1 MVLHDL
7 LRDRKTQS
15 GAVLLAVADERL
27 KQLVT
32 KRGFYSG
39 TIVGGADFQVAIDL
53 SHVYR
58 DVAAANLGS
67 LAAIQQQIVE
77 DTLHFPRIELRA
89 VQPRRFN
96 ADQDLVEL
104 GMRLHE
110 LNGAADDPLDGSFAE
125 VQRIGGTRQLQQR
138 MDQIGQ
144 PVHCNPDLLI
154 KLFALLPAQ
163 IDR

>member
-39 TIVGGADFQVAIDL
+39 PIVRGADFQVAIDL
-53 SHVYR
+53 SHVDR

-67 LAAIQQQIVE
+67 LAAIQQQVVK
-77 DTLHFPRIELRA
+77 DALHFPRIELRA
-89 VQPRRFN
+89 MQPGRFN

-104 GMRLHE
+104 GMRLHQ
-110 LNGAADDPLDGSFAE
+110 LNGTADGPLDGSFAE
-125 VQRIGGTRQLQQR
+125 VQRIGGARQLPQR
-138 MDQIGQ
+138 IAQIGQ
-144 PVHCNPDLLI
+144 PGYRNADLLI
-154 KLFALLPAQ
+154 KLFA
-163 IDR
+163 